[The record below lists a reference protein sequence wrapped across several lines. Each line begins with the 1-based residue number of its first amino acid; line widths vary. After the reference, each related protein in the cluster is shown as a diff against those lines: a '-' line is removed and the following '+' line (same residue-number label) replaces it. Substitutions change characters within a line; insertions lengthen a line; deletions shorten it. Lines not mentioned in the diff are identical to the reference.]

1 MQTKS
6 NQVATTAATNSGN
19 HASLPSLADL
29 HGDLQA
35 AFKND
40 QLNTLLNQPPHAS
53 WLKQFPAVMGIKGE
67 YLPIDKVEFLLT
79 RIFQQWRV
87 EILNVGVAFQ
97 SVWVS
102 VRLHVLNPITGQ
114 WMSHDG
120 IGAAPVQTDAGK
132 SAADLGAIKSR
143 AVQIGMPIAKS
154 GAIKDAAEHFGAL
167 FGRDLNRKDIVQ
179 FAGTYMNGTENVKQ
193 QAAASFATNDL

>member
-1 MQTKS
+1 
-6 NQVATTAATNSGN
+6 
-19 HASLPSLADL
+19 
-29 HGDLQA
+29 
-35 AFKND
+35 
-40 QLNTLLNQPPHAS
+40 
-53 WLKQFPAVMGIKGE
+53 MGIKNGGQ

-132 SAADLGAIKSR
+132 STADLGAIKSR

-179 FAGTYMNGTENVKQ
+179 FAGTYMNGTDATKQ
-193 QAAASFATNDL
+193 HLNPSSQPTTSITPNDL